1 MLGSSP
7 TQFLV
12 ESLLADALLLEE
24 WGEQEPSPSAQAN
37 SQPPVEPPE
46 LSEPPAAPQSLSKAD
61 LRRKRN
67 RERTQ
72 LTRQT
77 QQQGIQHMRKTVQQ
91 LTKQLDQLHITQR
104 RDQLQTTQASQRTAD
119 YETLVETTHRLKAE
133 KVMLKRLLIQH
144 ENAALRLADILA
156 ANQLDASTES
166 DMLSDDS
173 PPDPSKPKPAAVF
186 SEFRPIN
193 RAQADASVAN
203 SCRSIALYE
212 QNATPVAQYLMDTSA
227 PALTFGWAVTCA
239 LRPGSFF
246 YLCMTKKLPGVTAQQ
261 AMLRS
266 WTAMSR
272 PYITDESPSLRISHS
287 ALLQRLDS
295 STCVLGSDWHHP
307 VKPGVC
313 MRSISVR
320 QCRATKNGFAVH
332 LGTLNPQEQ
341 EQRRQAPPG
350 IEYLDAS
357 NWHDFIDEDD
367 GSGCTASLK
376 ILWQY
381 DTRENLHMRVVNFI
395 SATWRWESGVT
406 QNWKLL
412 KL

>member
-24 WGEQEPSPSAQAN
+24 WIEQGPQPSSQLNDQPSADPSEPS
-37 SQPPVEPPE
+37 
-46 LSEPPAAPQSLSKAD
+46 AALQSLSKAD

-72 LTRQT
+72 QTRQT
-77 QQQGIQHMRKTVQQ
+77 QQQGIQRMRKTVQQ
-91 LTKQLDQLHITQR
+91 LTKQLEQLHKTQSG
-104 RDQLQTTQASQRTAD
+104 DQSQTQTSQRTAD

-133 KVMLKRLLIQH
+133 KVMLKRQLIQH
-144 ENAALRLADILA
+144 ENAALRLADIMA
-156 ANQLDASTES
+156 ADQLDASLDS
-166 DMLSDDS
+166 DIHCAPVDS
-173 PPDPSKPKPAAVF
+173 TPGQSKDQAAAF

-193 RAQADASVAN
+193 HAQAEASVAN
-203 SCRSIALYE
+203 SCRSIILYE
-212 QNATPVAQYLMDTSA
+212 KCAAPVAQYIMDAST

-272 PYITDESPSLRISHS
+272 PYVTDESPSLRISHS

-320 QCRATKNGFAVH
+320 QCRATKKGFAVH
-332 LGTLNPQEQ
+332 LGTLNPQDP
-341 EQRRQAPPG
+341 EQRRQAPSG

-357 NWHDFIDEDD
+357 NWHDFIEEDD
-367 GSGCTASLK
+367 GSGCMASLK

-381 DTRENLHMRVVNFI
+381 DTRENLHLRVVNFI

-412 KL
+412 KQ